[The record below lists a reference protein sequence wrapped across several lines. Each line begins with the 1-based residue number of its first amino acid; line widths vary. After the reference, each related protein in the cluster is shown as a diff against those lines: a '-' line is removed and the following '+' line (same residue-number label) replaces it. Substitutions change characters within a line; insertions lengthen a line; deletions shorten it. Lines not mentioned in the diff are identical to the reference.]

1 MSFRKEKEEALAEAN
16 ARHVI
21 IERHTNSIA
30 GLERQLQEHVQKL
43 EEKDEQV
50 RSGERSCGVGSGT
63 VFWSLAV
70 KVTKHDEVEYDD
82 LKFEKT

>member
-1 MSFRKEKEEALAEAN
+1 MERGIFSGSFRKEKEEALAEAN

-50 RSGERSCGVGSGT
+50 RGVCNSMWGSL
-63 VFWSLAV
+63 FWGLRES
-70 KVTKHDEVEYDD
+70 
-82 LKFEKT
+82 